1 LTGGP
6 EHPGNTVPVEVEASI
21 DIEFHLVQVR
31 ARLALK
37 VTESLYLFKNM
48 GRCLMP
54 VTLIN
59 VFSVPK
65 GKEAEFVQWWQD
77 VKASITTQPGF
88 ISGKFHRSLNPDGK
102 FNFINMALWDNEEVY
117 WKAYEKSV
125 TPMKAKLGQLGVEM
139 VPALYHV
146 VFEY

>member
-1 LTGGP
+1 M
-6 EHPGNTVPVEVEASI
+6 A
-21 DIEFHLVQVR
+21 
-31 ARLALK
+31 
-37 VTESLYLFKNM
+37 
-48 GRCLMP
+48 

-65 GKEAEFVQWWQD
+65 GKENEFVKWWEA
-77 VKASITTQPGF
+77 VKVDITKNPGF
-88 ISGKFHRSLNPDGK
+88 ISGKFHRSIKPDSK
-102 FNFINMALWDNEEVY
+102 FNFINVAIWENEEVY

-125 TPMKAKLGQLGVEM
+125 TPMKTKLEQLDVEM